1 MKKYLVRD
9 GETEYEVT
17 EVKEKPKDEDVI
29 ENEEEVVET
38 KTEDD
43 ESTLSTE
50 EIAALKSLAAAA
62 PKLLAMVKGNET
74 EDEDEDDKGLVTCDE
89 DEDETDIGIDCDDEE
104 IEKIP
109 ETKPTRDSKRSFGAI
124 ERKPNV
130 RADDSLVDEVS
141 DAWAK
146 RYGGK

>member
-17 EVKEKPKDEDVI
+17 EVEEKPKDEDVI

-43 ESTLSTE
+43 ESALSAE

-89 DEDETDIGIDCDDEE
+89 DEDETDIDVDCDDEE

-124 ERKPNV
+124 ERKPKV

>member
-17 EVKEKPKDEDVI
+17 EVEEEPKDEDVI
-29 ENEEEVVET
+29 KNEEEVV
-38 KTEDD
+38 KTETGDD
-43 ESTLSTE
+43 EFALSAE

-62 PKLLAMVKGNET
+62 PKLLAMVKGDET
-74 EDEDEDDKGLVTCDE
+74 TDEDEDDKGLVTCDE
-89 DEDETDIGIDCDDEE
+89 DEDETDIDVDCDAEE
-104 IEKIP
+104 IKKTP

-124 ERKPNV
+124 ERKPKV

>member
-29 ENEEEVVET
+29 EEEVVET

-43 ESTLSTE
+43 ESTLSAE

-62 PKLLAMVKGNET
+62 PKLLAMAKGNET
-74 EDEDEDDKGLVTCDE
+74 TDEDEDDKGLVTCDE
-89 DEDETDIGIDCDDEE
+89 DEDETDIDVDCDDEE
-104 IEKIP
+104 IEKKP
-109 ETKPTRDSKRSFGAI
+109 ETKPARDSKRSFGAI
-124 ERKPNV
+124 ERKPKV

>member
-1 MKKYLVRD
+1 MKKYIVRD
-9 GETEYEVT
+9 GETKYEVT
-17 EVKEKPKDEDVI
+17 EVEEKTKDEDVI

-43 ESTLSTE
+43 ESTLSAE

-62 PKLLAMVKGNET
+62 PKLLAMVEGNET
-74 EDEDEDDKGLVTCDE
+74 TDEDEDDEGLVTCDE
-89 DEDETDIGIDCDDEE
+89 DEDETDIDVNCDDEE
-104 IEKIP
+104 IEEIP

-124 ERKPNV
+124 ERKPKV
-130 RADDSLVDEVS
+130 HADDSLVDEVS

>member
-17 EVKEKPKDEDVI
+17 EVEEETKDEDVI

-43 ESTLSTE
+43 ESTLSAE

-62 PKLLAMVKGNET
+62 PKLLAMVEGNET
-74 EDEDEDDKGLVTCDE
+74 TDEDEDDEGLVTCDE
-89 DEDETDIGIDCDDEE
+89 DEDETDIDVDCDDEE
-104 IEKIP
+104 IEEIT

-124 ERKPNV
+124 ERKPKV
-130 RADDSLVDEVS
+130 HADDSLVDEVS